1 MNLGTGHSQ
10 TGGFGRGRPAGRRGA
25 GLRRGST
32 IVELCLAQAVVLGH
46 LWPSLL
52 LAGLGVLTLLLLI
65 LAWRFGLAR
74 RRRRELAQREAR
86 FEALLGLLDDVFW
99 MTTSDGRVLY
109 MSPSVREV
117 YGRPCEEFYANPNLW
132 REVIVPED
140 RQRVPDI
147 LAEPTHDPQIC
158 LEYRIQR
165 PDGSI
170 CWIED
175 RKSCLSVDASGQAVF
190 GGIATDITRRKQ
202 SQRSLQESE
211 QTYRALFEN
220 SNAVKILIDP
230 ESGRIV
236 DANEAACQYY
246 GYSRPELT
254 SMRIQEINR
263 LSEEGVEAEMARA
276 KELDLNHFFFL
287 HRLRDGRVRD
297 VEVYSNPVEIRGRKL
312 LFSIIHD
319 VTDRKRAERAL
330 KEHERELKML
340 ARQLALVEER
350 NRQQVAAV
358 LHDRIGQTLAALKVR
373 AGLIGQA
380 AGTDEAASQAR
391 KLMAQL
397 DELMEETW
405 SLTFELCPP
414 ALYEVGL
421 EAALEWL
428 CSETAQ
434 RSRVEVSYTDDGSDK
449 PLTGELRGMVFQ
461 MTREL
466 LNNAIRHGRPGRVEI
481 ETRRYGGELR
491 IVVEDDGAG
500 FDPEAQKYDNQSV
513 GGFGLLSIRE
523 RLGHFGGRL
532 EAGSAPGRGAR
543 MTLVLPLTNRP
554 DPSERKDQE
563 YAPDHDH
570 PG

>member
-1 MNLGTGHSQ
+1 
-10 TGGFGRGRPAGRRGA
+10 
-25 GLRRGST
+25 
-32 IVELCLAQAVVLGH
+32 
-46 LWPSLL
+46 
-52 LAGLGVLTLLLLI
+52 
-65 LAWRFGLAR
+65 
-74 RRRRELAQREAR
+74 
-86 FEALLGLLDDVFW
+86 
-99 MTTSDGRVLY
+99 
-109 MSPSVREV
+109 
-117 YGRPCEEFYANPNLW
+117 
-132 REVIVPED
+132 
-140 RQRVPDI
+140 
-147 LAEPTHDPQIC
+147 
-158 LEYRIQR
+158 
-165 PDGSI
+165 
-170 CWIED
+170 
-175 RKSCLSVDASGQAVF
+175 
-190 GGIATDITRRKQ
+190 
-202 SQRSLQESE
+202 
-211 QTYRALFEN
+211 
-220 SNAVKILIDP
+220 
-230 ESGRIV
+230 
-236 DANEAACQYY
+236 
-246 GYSRPELT
+246 
-254 SMRIQEINR
+254 
-263 LSEEGVEAEMARA
+263 
-276 KELDLNHFFFL
+276 
-287 HRLRDGRVRD
+287 
-297 VEVYSNPVEIRGRKL
+297 VEIRGRKL

-350 NRQQVAAV
+350 NRQQVAAA

-373 AGLIGQA
+373 AGLIRQA
-380 AGTDEAASQAR
+380 GSTGEASAQAE

-428 CSETAQ
+428 CSEMAQ
-434 RSRVEVSYTDDGSDK
+434 RSQVEITYTDDGSDK

-466 LNNAIRHGRPGRVEI
+466 LNNAIRHGRPGRVDI
-481 ETRRYGGELR
+481 ETRRSGGQLR

-543 MTLVLPLTNRP
+543 MTLVLPLGNGP
-554 DPSERKDQE
+554 DPSQRKDQE